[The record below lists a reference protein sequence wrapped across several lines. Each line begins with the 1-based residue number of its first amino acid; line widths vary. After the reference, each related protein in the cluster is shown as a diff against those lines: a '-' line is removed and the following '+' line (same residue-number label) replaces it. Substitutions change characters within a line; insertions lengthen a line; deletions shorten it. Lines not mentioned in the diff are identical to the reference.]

1 MAGEKKTFS
10 GKKREEFQGAG
21 KKKETGKTG
30 TGQKKEK
37 PEQCSVVE
45 MSVSEKMRRLYVF
58 ETFLRG
64 AAREKRA
71 VPEKNTKRHRSGQG
85 DGWHG
90 TSLSLPE

>member
-1 MAGEKKTFS
+1 M
-10 GKKREEFQGAG
+10 Q
-21 KKKETGKTG
+21 
-30 TGQKKEK
+30 
-37 PEQCSVVE
+37 
-45 MSVSEKMRRLYVF
+45 RRRNVRIRKNAAAVRF